1 VQDNSKKLLIHR
13 SFLHF
18 SIRGEVMKVT
28 LKSKLPSVFALFSA
42 LFLSASAL
50 AHHSLVGE
58 FDTTVDIEVR
68 GAITKVEWTNPHIW
82 IYLDVTAAS
91 GAVEKWECEMGSP
104 NQLIRQGWKK
114 EDLPIGTI
122 IRADANPAREGEHIC
137 STRRITLDDG
147 TPVFSRGAN

>member
-1 VQDNSKKLLIHR
+1 MKNS
-13 SFLHF
+13 
-18 SIRGEVMKVT
+18 T
-28 LKSKLPSVFALFSA
+28 KSKRTLGIATISA
-42 LFLSASAL
+42 LFLSGAVS

-58 FDTTVDIEVR
+58 FDTTVDLEVR

-82 IYLDVTAAS
+82 IYLDVTAAN
-91 GAVEKWECEMGSP
+91 GQVEKWECEMGSP

-114 EDLPIGTI
+114 EDLPIGTV
-122 IRADANPAREGEHIC
+122 IRAQANPAREGEHIC

>member
-1 VQDNSKKLLIHR
+1 
-13 SFLHF
+13 
-18 SIRGEVMKVT
+18 MKISG
-28 LKSKLPSVFALFSA
+28 KSKLPSAIAIFSA
-42 LFLSASAL
+42 LFLSGAVS

-58 FDTTVDIEVR
+58 FDTSKSVDVR

-82 IYLDVTAAS
+82 IYLDVTAEN

-114 EDLPIGTI
+114 EDLPVGTI
-122 IRADANPAREGEHIC
+122 IRTQANPAWEGEHIC

-147 TPVFSRGAN
+147 TPVFSRPASL

>member
-1 VQDNSKKLLIHR
+1 MKNS
-13 SFLHF
+13 
-18 SIRGEVMKVT
+18 T
-28 LKSKLPSVFALFSA
+28 KSKRTLGVATISA
-42 LFLSASAL
+42 LSLSAAVS

-58 FDTTVDIEVR
+58 FDTTVDLEVR

-82 IYLDVTAAS
+82 IYLDVTAAN
-91 GAVEKWECEMGSP
+91 GQVEKWECEMGSP

-114 EDLPIGTI
+114 EDLPIGTV
-122 IRADANPAREGEHIC
+122 IRAQANPAREGEHIC

>member
-1 VQDNSKKLLIHR
+1 MKNSI
-13 SFLHF
+13 
-18 SIRGEVMKVT
+18 
-28 LKSKLPSVFALFSA
+28 KSKRTLGIATISA
-42 LFLSASAL
+42 LLLSAAVS

-58 FDTTVDIEVR
+58 FDTTVDLEVR

-82 IYLDVTAAS
+82 IYLDVTAAN
-91 GAVEKWECEMGSP
+91 GQVEKWECEMGSP

-114 EDLPIGTI
+114 EDLPIGTVN
-122 IRADANPAREGEHIC
+122 RAQANPAREGEHIC